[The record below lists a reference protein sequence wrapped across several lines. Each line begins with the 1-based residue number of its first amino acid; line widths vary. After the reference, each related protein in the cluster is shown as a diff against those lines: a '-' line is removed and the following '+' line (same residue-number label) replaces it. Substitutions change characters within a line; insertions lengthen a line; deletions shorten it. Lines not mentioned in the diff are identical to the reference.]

1 MRAVNAI
8 SSCSAEQAANLAPFS
23 LAHGIDDTMARII
36 AVANQKGGVGKTTT
50 AVNLAAALAAA
61 KRRVLLVDFDPQGN
75 ATMASGVDKRVAK
88 PNGCEVLLD
97 EAPIEQAIVK
107 TESHF
112 DLLPGNGDLTAAEL
126 KLMDAIARESRL
138 KEQLAKVADRY
149 DIILI
154 DCPPSL
160 HLLTLNALTAANGL
174 LIPVQCEY
182 FALEGLSSL
191 LDTVKAVRQR
201 LNPALEIEGLLRT
214 MYDVRNNL
222 GNEVSAQLIHHF
234 GDKVLRSIIPR
245 NVRLAE
251 APSHGQPIH
260 LYDRSSRGAIAY
272 IGLAGEMIRRERGH
286 VAAAAAAQDHAAE
299 AAEAALH
306 DDATQVGLADETLDD
321 IVDIHQE

>member
-1 MRAVNAI
+1 
-8 SSCSAEQAANLAPFS
+8 
-23 LAHGIDDTMARII
+23 MARII

-61 KRRVLLVDFDPQGN
+61 KRKVLLIDLDPQGN
-75 ATMASGVDKRVAK
+75 ATMASGVDKHAAALS
-88 PNGCEVLLD
+88 GCEVLLG
-97 EAPIEQAIVK
+97 EAPIEQAIVS
-107 TESHF
+107 TEAHY

-126 KLMDAIARESRL
+126 KLMDALARENRL
-138 KEQLAKVADRY
+138 KEQLAKVAGKY
-149 DIILI
+149 DIILV
-154 DCPPSL
+154 DCPPTL
-160 HLLTLNALTAANGL
+160 HLLTVNALTAATSL

-191 LDTVKAVRQR
+191 LDTVKAVRQH
-201 LNPALEIEGLLRT
+201 LNPQLEIEGLLRT

-222 GNEVSAQLIHHF
+222 GNEVSAQLTQHF

-272 IGLAGEMIRRERGH
+272 IGLAGEIIRRERGSQ
-286 VAAAAAAQDHAAE
+286 AAI
-299 AAEAALH
+299 AALH
-306 DDATQVGLADETLDD
+306 AMHGDAPEESSIEASAHLD
-321 IVDIHQE
+321 QE

>member
-1 MRAVNAI
+1 
-8 SSCSAEQAANLAPFS
+8 
-23 LAHGIDDTMARII
+23 MARII

-61 KRRVLLVDFDPQGN
+61 KRKVLLVDLDPQGN
-75 ATMASGVDKRVAK
+75 ATMASGINKRETR
-88 PNGCEVLLD
+88 PSGCEVLLE
-97 EAPIEQAIVK
+97 EAEITAAIVP
-107 TESHF
+107 TDGHY

-126 KLMDAIARESRL
+126 KLMDALAREHRL
-138 KEQLAKVADRY
+138 KELLTQVSANY
-149 DIILI
+149 DTILI

-160 HLLTLNALTAANGL
+160 NLLTLNALTAAHGV

-191 LDTVKAVRQR
+191 LDTIKAVRHR

-222 GNEVSAQLIHHF
+222 GNEVSAQLTQHF

-272 IGLAGEMIRRERGH
+272 IGLAGEVIRRERGLPPH
-286 VAAAAAAQDHAAE
+286 ADQAVA
-299 AAEAALH
+299 
-306 DDATQVGLADETLDD
+306 VDD
-321 IVDIHQE
+321 IEPPTHGGGGAMLKAPAANHQE

>member
-1 MRAVNAI
+1 
-8 SSCSAEQAANLAPFS
+8 
-23 LAHGIDDTMARII
+23 MARII

-61 KRRVLLVDFDPQGN
+61 KRKVLLVDLDPQGN
-75 ATMASGVDKRVAK
+75 ATMASGVNKHEAT
-88 PNGCEVLLD
+88 PSGCEVLLG
-97 EAPIEQAIVK
+97 EAPIETAIVA
-107 TESHF
+107 TEAHY

-126 KLMDAIARESRL
+126 KLMDALARENRL
-138 KEQLAKVADRY
+138 KEQLHKVASKY
-149 DIILI
+149 DTILV
-154 DCPPSL
+154 DCPPTL
-160 HLLTLNALTAANGL
+160 HLLTVNALTAATSL

-191 LDTVKAVRQR
+191 LDTVRAVRQH
-201 LNPALEIEGLLRT
+201 LNPQLEIEGLLRT

-222 GNEVSAQLIHHF
+222 GNEVSAQLTQHF

-272 IGLAGEMIRRERGH
+272 IGLAGEIIRRERGSQ
-286 VAAAAAAQDHAAE
+286 AAV
-299 AAEAALH
+299 AALH
-306 DDATQVGLADETLDD
+306 AMHGDAPEETLEASAHLD
-321 IVDIHQE
+321 QE